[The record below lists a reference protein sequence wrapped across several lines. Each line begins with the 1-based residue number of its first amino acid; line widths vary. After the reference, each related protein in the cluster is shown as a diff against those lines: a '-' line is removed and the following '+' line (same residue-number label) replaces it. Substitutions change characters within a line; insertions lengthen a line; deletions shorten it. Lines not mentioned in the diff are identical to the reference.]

1 MCQKQLSSYID
12 AICTAN
18 NWPKNIITINGN
30 SAGWL
35 LTPDSSFADLVWYV
49 DSSGDVYG
57 GATSDARLVIPVLSI
72 NSELDI
78 KLGSGTSTDPYQ
90 LSV

>member
-1 MCQKQLSSYID
+1 MVI
-12 AICTAN
+12 A
-18 NWPKNIITINGN
+18 
-30 SAGWL
+30 
-35 LTPDSSFADLVWYV
+35 PDSSFADSVWYV
-49 DSSGDVYG
+49 DSLGDVYG
-57 GATSDARLVIPVLSI
+57 DATSDARLVIPVLSI

>member
-18 NWPKNIITINGN
+18 NWLKNIITINGN

-35 LTPDSSFADLVWYV
+35 LTPDSSLADSVWYV